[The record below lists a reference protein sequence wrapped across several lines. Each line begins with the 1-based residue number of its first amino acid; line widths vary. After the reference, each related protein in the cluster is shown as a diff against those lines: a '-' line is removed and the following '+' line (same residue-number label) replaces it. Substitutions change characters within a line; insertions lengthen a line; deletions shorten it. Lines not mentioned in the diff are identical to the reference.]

1 MEAVALIKR
10 ICIRP
15 LVPTLPGP
23 EGWVALRERE
33 RLVNELTLR
42 TNRPLSILT

>member
-15 LVPTLPGP
+15 LVSTLPGP
-23 EGWVALRERE
+23 EGWVALRERQ
-33 RLVNELTLR
+33 RLVKFDLVDFDLMA
-42 TNRPLSILT
+42 L

>member
-10 ICIRP
+10 ICDCP
-15 LVPTLPGP
+15 LVSTLPGP

-33 RLVNELTLR
+33 KVVKSDLWTLA
-42 TNRPLSILT
+42 